1 MRKILYSSDRLIN
14 TPIGVT
20 DGIITILEEDNKKVD
35 EMIKKHHY
43 SHKTTKNR
51 FKSFT
56 VNCDKGYL
64 QLGYGIRPNMKHTIS
79 DLITKD
85 NYCEFDRM
93 WLSDDLPKFSET
105 KTIGLLL
112 YYIRRIYTNILF
124 IITYADGSVGN
135 TGVIYKASNALSIG
149 SIPVDFYILP
159 SGERIH
165 PVTMWHRHKT
175 RALGKMQEIY
185 PGIKHIKEGRQYRF
199 LYILDKKIKKKVQKQ
214 YDLLKSNRTSI
225 SNNQI

>member
-1 MRKILYSSDRLIN
+1 MKEIIYSEKHLIR
-14 TPIGVT
+14 TPIGIT
-20 DGIITILEEDNKKVD
+20 DGIITIIEADNKVVD
-35 EMIKKHHY
+35 DMIKRYHY

-56 VNCDKGYL
+56 VNGDKGYL

-79 DLITKD
+79 KLITKD

-112 YYIRRIYTNILF
+112 SYIRQVYKHIVF
-124 IITYADGSVGN
+124 VITYADGSVGN
-135 TGVIYKASNALSIG
+135 TGTIYKASNALRIG
-149 SIPVDFYILP
+149 SIPVDFYKLP
-159 SGERIH
+159 TGERIH

-175 RALGKMQEIY
+175 RAWKTMQEIY
-185 PGIKHIKEGRQYRF
+185 PGIKHVTNERQYRF
-199 LYILDKKIKKKVQKQ
+199 LYVLDKKIKKQVIKDIKTE
-214 YDLLKSNRTSI
+214 KI
-225 SNNQI
+225 